1 MSEHHNYEKEAN
13 QAFRQLD
20 QRLREE
26 DLVPNQKVHTFQ
38 RYWIAAAVLVI
49 ILASAALWPTWFTSA
64 QSEVAVSQ
72 IEKSTLPGQRTRF
85 QLPDG
90 TKVYL
95 NADSRFTYPS
105 AFAEQRIVYLS
116 GEAFLEVAHDAD
128 RPFIVRTE
136 EATVQVLGTSFNVKA
151 HKDQPTEAV
160 VVSGKV
166 AFNAINHPESRM
178 LLQPNDKA
186 VLNATT
192 GETIQSLVDATS
204 YTAWTNGTLIFD
216 NQPLGEV
223 FTELARWYGMTI
235 TVENP
240 TIRECRVTAKF
251 DDLSLA
257 TVLDQLQ
264 FVVPITYQLE
274 EKRISIG
281 GDSCEKE
288 ML

>member
-1 MSEHHNYEKEAN
+1 MSEYHNYEKEVD

-20 QRLREE
+20 QRLRKEG
-26 DLVPNQKVHTFQ
+26 LVPNEKVRTFQ
-38 RYWIAAAVLVI
+38 RYWIAAAALVA
-49 ILASAALWPTWFTSA
+49 ILASTALWAIWSTSA
-64 QSEVAVSQ
+64 QPEVAVSQ
-72 IEKSTLPGQRTRF
+72 IEKETLPGQRTRF

-105 AFAEQRIVYLS
+105 TFAEQRIVYLS

-151 HKDQPTEAV
+151 LEARPTEAV

-166 AFNAINHPESRM
+166 AFSATNHPESRVV
-178 LLQPNDKA
+178 LQPDDKA

-192 GETIQSLVDATS
+192 GETIRSSVDAAS
-204 YTAWTNGTLIFD
+204 YTAWTNSTLIFD
-216 NQPLGEV
+216 DQPLSEV
-223 FTELARWYGMTI
+223 FTELARWYGVTI
-235 TVENP
+235 NVENP
-240 TIRECRVTAKF
+240 VIRECRVTAKF
-251 DDLSLA
+251 DDLPLA

-264 FVVPITYQLE
+264 FVVPIIYQLE
-274 EKRISIG
+274 EKHILISG
-281 GDSCEKE
+281 ESCEKE
-288 ML
+288 TL